1 MKKLMYGL
9 ALAAGLAS
17 GAFAEGKNHDY
28 HLLARNFD
36 PRLNVSNYENLEVMT
51 VASAAPA
58 EKSGWTGGVSISP
71 DGENIEA
78 RVAYRYTGGG
88 FKEFLWG
95 VSRPL
100 HLYNHDEKTGDL
112 EILPF
117 YLDPLEAGGFLSPL
131 NPNAWRANAPLTWG
145 ALTADLGIALAAYS
159 LSQDGGSDSP
169 SVVYRTDSEGNV
181 IYTTNPE
188 TGEKEPVV
196 QTGGGTGT
204 GDAGSG
210 GTGPSGGSGD
220 DTGDTGGSS
229 GPGGT
234 GGTDPN
240 AGGGDPNGGGPPP
253 PVVKSIFNE
262 MTGYLC

>member
-1 MKKLMYGL
+1 M
-9 ALAAGLAS
+9 
-17 GAFAEGKNHDY
+17 
-28 HLLARNFD
+28 
-36 PRLNVSNYENLEVMT
+36 
-51 VASAAPA
+51 
-58 EKSGWTGGVSISP
+58 
-71 DGENIEA
+71 
-78 RVAYRYTGGG
+78 G